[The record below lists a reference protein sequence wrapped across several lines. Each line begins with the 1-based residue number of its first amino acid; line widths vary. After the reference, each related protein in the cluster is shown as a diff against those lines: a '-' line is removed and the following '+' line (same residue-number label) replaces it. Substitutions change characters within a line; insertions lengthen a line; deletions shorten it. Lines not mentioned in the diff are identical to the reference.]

1 MGGNRSYDPVN
12 FGIGR
17 TGFAGLIF
25 PFRGQAHNPVLRSRP
40 VLMLVTLAS
49 VRPTALLVFSRNLMQ
64 SAPDDAAWISAGYFA
79 VAGAARLQGT
89 GASGASGRRQ
99 PGDVAGTLGGLG

>member
-1 MGGNRSYDPVN
+1 VGGNRSYDPVN

-79 VAGAARLQGT
+79 VAGRPGSRARARRGRQV
-89 GASGASGRRQ
+89 GASRATWREH
-99 PGDVAGTLGGLG
+99 